1 MASFID
7 IHWSCLSIRVIVLMT
22 SGLRNLIS
30 AMPGGSSTPPRA
42 SGLAYISMK
51 SGLIVESIT
60 THAPPRISQCGGMY
74 TRIGWRYCVS

>member
-42 SGLAYISMK
+42 VSEAYISMK
-51 SGLIVESIT
+51 AGLIFESMT
-60 THAPPRISQCGGMY
+60 THAPPRISEKGGM
-74 TRIGWRYCVS
+74 